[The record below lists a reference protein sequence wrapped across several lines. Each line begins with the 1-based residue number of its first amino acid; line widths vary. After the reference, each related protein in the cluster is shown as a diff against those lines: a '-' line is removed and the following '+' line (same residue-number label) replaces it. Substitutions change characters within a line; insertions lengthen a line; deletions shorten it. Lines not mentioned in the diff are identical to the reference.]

1 MGFTFPTEDFRPL
14 EFDFL
19 PPAFIPES
27 RESMELLCDSVR
39 TRPSP
44 LWPRKASG
52 WLPAGMKTGICS
64 AGHGMNG

>member
-1 MGFTFPTEDFRPL
+1 MREDLRPL

-19 PPAFIPES
+19 PLELMES

-52 WLPAGMKTGICS
+52 WPPAGMKTGICS
-64 AGHGMNG
+64 AGQGIKG